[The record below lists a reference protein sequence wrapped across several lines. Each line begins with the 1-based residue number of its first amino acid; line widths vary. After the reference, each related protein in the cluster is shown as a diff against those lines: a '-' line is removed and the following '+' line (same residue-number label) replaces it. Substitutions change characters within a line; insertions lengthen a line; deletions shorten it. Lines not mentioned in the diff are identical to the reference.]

1 MKKVWKAVMAIVL
14 VALVLGAICFGV
26 GLLTGAELDRIYSVL
41 DNRFNIT
48 AVYKAYS
55 QYVKDLTTAIQ
66 AVLV

>member
-14 VALVLGAICFGV
+14 VALVLGVICVGV

-48 AVYKAYS
+48 AVYEAYS